1 MLLSNLGMD
10 LAVAWKTGD
19 EWGENPPVS
28 VGKPHSTVTFTSEWV
43 LGAFFLEGESY
54 CQ

>member
-19 EWGENPPVS
+19 EWGENPPVC
-28 VGKPHSTVTFTSEWV
+28 VGKPQMRADMINKGFT
-43 LGAFFLEGESY
+43 A
-54 CQ
+54 Q